1 MATNINPDT
10 GVRYGVIST
19 RNIDQDVLDTIL
31 QNGTDLSYAEAEE
44 EIRRDVEADVRAGKG
59 ILLDD
64 VDMEVQSRME
74 HYQCEEPVVR
84 YVLTD
89 DAGQPTLEVQ
99 TTWLGGA
106 QLLWVFKSPYR
117 TKARLCSPCVP
128 NAGDLDNLDPDGEE
142 CYDVPPD
149 WRAGVD
155 EVDAQ
160 LEDDAAF
167 EAVLE
172 NDDDE
177 PEPYVC
183 EVVLKGFDGSTD
195 ETDGHVLWVVTSM
208 PCEKLADWL
217 TERGV
222 EFESVTATEVHT
234 EDAGVDFDLPEEEHD
249 FMSQVK
255 R

>member
-1 MATNINPDT
+1 MAKNINPDT

-44 EIRRDVEADVRAGKG
+44 ETRRDVEADVRAGRG

-64 VDMEVQSRME
+64 VDMEVQARME
-74 HYQCEEPVVR
+74 NYQSDEPVVR
-84 YVLTD
+84 YTLTD
-89 DAGQPTLEVQ
+89 DAGQTTLEVQ

-128 NAGDLDNLDPDGEE
+128 GAGDLDNPDPEGVE

-149 WRAGVD
+149 WREGGD
-155 EVDAQ
+155 EAEVQ
-160 LEDDAAF
+160 IEEDAAF
-167 EAVLE
+167 EAIIE
-172 NDDDE
+172 NDDDDV
-177 PEPYVC
+177 EPYVC

-195 ETDGHVLWVVTSM
+195 ETDDRIVWVVTSM
-208 PCEKLADWL
+208 PCDQLGEWMR
-217 TERGV
+217 ERGV
-222 EFESVTATEVHT
+222 DFESVSATEVHT
-234 EDAGVDFDLPEEEHD
+234 SDAGVDFDLPEEEHD
-249 FMSQVK
+249 FLAQVK
-255 R
+255 K